1 MSDTFEYNAPDLDRL
16 QMPALLI
23 GLLGIAA
30 CIIGYFA
37 FTRDNHVVAF
47 QAYLVGFI
55 FWWCITIGL
64 FGMLMMQ
71 HMVSGKWGLA
81 SQRIFESGS
90 ALMWLMLLF
99 FLPVVFGMKSLYNW
113 TDPVVA
119 KQIHTTWFNTFW
131 LNPETWII
139 RAVIYFAIWIVMIFF
154 LRRWSLRQ
162 DREANPRIRSWMR
175 TLSGPGLVIF
185 GFTSSFAVYD
195 WVMSLDPR
203 WYSTIY
209 GFIFIAGQGLAALA
223 IATIA
228 LAYLARYK
236 PFNKIA
242 NIGVFHDMGNLM
254 MAFVILWAYMSFS
267 QLLISWSGNGR
278 EDANYY
284 WHRGMSAL
292 NFTGNY
298 NANTTG
304 GNYVVPANGIH
315 YNPGGWEF
323 FAGLLILIHFFI
335 PLALL
340 VSRYNK
346 RSVRALVWISL
357 LILVARV
364 ADVYWNIIPM
374 FSQRQTNFTN
384 PIAFSINWMDIV
396 APIAIGGIW
405 VFFFIGG
412 LKRRPIVAINDP
424 RLPDVLS
431 DHAHH

>member
-1 MSDTFEYNAPDLDRL
+1 
-16 QMPALLI
+16 
-23 GLLGIAA
+23 
-30 CIIGYFA
+30 
-37 FTRDNHVVAF
+37 
-47 QAYLVGFI
+47 
-55 FWWCITIGL
+55 
-64 FGMLMMQ
+64 
-71 HMVSGKWGLA
+71 
-81 SQRIFESGS
+81 
-90 ALMWLMLLF
+90 
-99 FLPVVFGMKSLYNW
+99 
-113 TDPVVA
+113 
-119 KQIHTTWFNTFW
+119 
-131 LNPETWII
+131 
-139 RAVIYFAIWIVMIFF
+139 
-154 LRRWSLRQ
+154 
-162 DREANPRIRSWMR
+162 MR

-203 WYSTIY
+203 WFSTIY

-223 IATIA
+223 VATIA

-254 MAFVILWAYMSFS
+254 MCFVILWAYMSFS

-298 NANTTG
+298 AANTSG

-315 YNPGGWEF
+315 YNPGGWEL
-323 FAGLLILIHFFI
+323 FAGLLILVHFFI
-335 PLALL
+335 PLGLL

-346 RSVRALVWISL
+346 RNVRALVWIAI

-364 ADVYWNIIPM
+364 ADIYWNIIPM
-374 FSQRQTNFTN
+374 FSQRQTDFTN
-384 PIAFSINWMDIV
+384 PIGFSINWLDIV

-405 VFFFIGG
+405 VFFFING
-412 LKRRPIVAINDP
+412 LKRRPIVAINDH
-424 RLPDVLS
+424 RLQEVLS
-431 DHAHH
+431 EHGHH